1 LIKVV
6 LLKNHFFNKL
16 AEKKGK
22 NWERSRDRKKFKSK
36 CLRVQ
41 IGRLKRFKNFKR
53 QVPLRLYVLFL

>member
-1 LIKVV
+1 MSE
-6 LLKNHFFNKL
+6 KNR
-16 AEKKGK
+16 K